1 MASHDCPPGTG
12 SNCMV
17 LVPTC
22 LILAPASSSA
32 RRRNDSRFQTSGM
45 VPKVPE
51 KGISF
56 NEIESLSVVI
66 IACL

>member
-1 MASHDCPPGTG
+1 MAIHDCPQGTN

-22 LILAPASSSA
+22 LVLALASPSA
-32 RRRNDSRFQTSGM
+32 KRRNDSRFQNSGM

>member
-1 MASHDCPPGTG
+1 MASHDCPPGTD

-22 LILAPASSSA
+22 LILAPANPSA
-32 RRRNDSRFQTSGM
+32 RRRNDSRFPGM

-56 NEIESLSVVI
+56 NEIESLSVVF